1 MADGRYQIFE
11 TRQYQS
17 DLKRLDSSVRSQ
29 IEKKLQGYVYPQL
42 RQEPHVGSN
51 IRKLKEWSS
60 ETWRYRIGSWRFF
73 YEIRDDEKRVYMT
86 ALSHRREAYR

>member
-51 IRKLKEWSS
+51 IRKLKEWSP

-73 YEIRDDEKRVYMT
+73 YEIRDGEKRVYMT
-86 ALSHRREAYR
+86 TLSHRREAYR